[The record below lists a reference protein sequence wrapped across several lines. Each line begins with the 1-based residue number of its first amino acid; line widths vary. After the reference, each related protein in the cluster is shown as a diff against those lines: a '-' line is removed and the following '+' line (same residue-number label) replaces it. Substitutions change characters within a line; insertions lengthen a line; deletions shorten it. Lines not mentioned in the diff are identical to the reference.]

1 MQFFGGLSG
10 FMSYLFQIVVLFL
23 VYCGAFTSILLAAL
37 KSACSFD
44 PLFIIRLTITSFLL
58 QGSTMC
64 VEHMWVG
71 EFTIQFFSH
80 GPGTSRSVLWLHL
93 LSLASKVNVLLM
105 PEGGGGLQGFQMTG
119 AQHTSFE
126 LKPKEFKPVQN
137 LCVILGYSKKVGR
150 EVVVYLFP
158 PYPLGRLLL

>member
-1 MQFFGGLSG
+1 M
-10 FMSYLFQIVVLFL
+10 
-23 VYCGAFTSILLAAL
+23 
-37 KSACSFD
+37 
-44 PLFIIRLTITSFLL
+44 
-58 QGSTMC
+58 
-64 VEHMWVG
+64 EHIWAG

-126 LKPKEFKPVQN
+126 LKPEEFKPVQN
-137 LCVILGYSKKVGR
+137 LCVILGYSKKVMYYTKINWDGSHGLH
-150 EVVVYLFP
+150 EVLKFQ
-158 PYPLGRLLL
+158 GF

>member
-1 MQFFGGLSG
+1 MIKLKVNMQFFGGLSG

-23 VYCGAFTSILLAAL
+23 VYCGAFKSILLAAL

-64 VEHMWVG
+64 VEHMRAG

-80 GPGTSRSVLWLHL
+80 GPGTSRLVLWLHL
-93 LSLASKVNVLLM
+93 LSLALKVNVLLM
-105 PEGGGGLQGFQMTG
+105 P
-119 AQHTSFE
+119 
-126 LKPKEFKPVQN
+126 
-137 LCVILGYSKKVGR
+137 
-150 EVVVYLFP
+150 
-158 PYPLGRLLL
+158 